1 MNRPYQPEDQN
12 QRQPDQRTLQN
23 NPYASQPVHQ
33 AGGAVEYWPPPPGF
47 PPNYTGIGVSA
58 LTTRSVVPKKSIKWP
73 VIIGVISLVVAILLL
88 LGSFS
93 ENSKTQKTLDQDAL
107 AKPLIVTGSG
117 TLTQPD
123 DSVFNMTVNGQT
135 LELPEN
141 LYYGLTGDI
150 AAAAAT
156 SPYYILAAY
165 LPGTKQ
171 VIETQ
176 IYDKQGGKLLANFTE
191 FPDKTTGY
199 KAALKGRYDD
209 AGFNLGFSIFA
220 AIVLLGI
227 TGFCGWLVARRL
239 RA

>member
-1 MNRPYQPEDQN
+1 MNRPYQPEDRH
-12 QRQPDQRTLQN
+12 QRQPDQSALQN
-23 NPYASQPVHQ
+23 NRNSPNQVSQ
-33 AGGAVEYWPPPPGF
+33 AGGAAEYWPPPPGF

-73 VIIGVISLVVAILLL
+73 AIIGVISLVVAVLLL
-88 LGSFS
+88 LGSFL

-117 TLTQPD
+117 TLSQPD

-135 LELPEN
+135 LNLPED

-150 AAAAAT
+150 AAAAAS

-171 VIETQ
+171 VIESQ
-176 IYDKQGGKLLANFTE
+176 IYNKQGGKLLANFTE

-199 KAALKGRYDD
+199 KAALKGLYDN
-209 AGFNLGFSIFA
+209 AGFTLGFSIFG
-220 AIVLLGI
+220 AIILIGVA
-227 TGFCGWLVARRL
+227 GFCLWLVGRRL